1 MSNIHRKEELFEQLE
16 SLAGVLGFA
25 SPREQDKESALL
37 GQLLSLFFQARKDPE
52 LFARL
57 ERAVDLLSGP
67 SGDDILSQLEE
78 ILYGSK

>member
-1 MSNIHRKEELFEQLE
+1 MSSIHRKEELFDQLD
-16 SLAGVLGFA
+16 SLAEVLTSSA
-25 SPREQDKESALL
+25 SREQDQESALL
-37 GQLLSLFFQARKDPE
+37 GQLLSLFFRAREDRE

-67 SGDDILSQLEE
+67 SGEDIMQQLNE

>member
-1 MSNIHRKEELFEQLE
+1 MIHRKEELFDQLE
-16 SLAGVLGFA
+16 SLAEVLSFA

-37 GQLLSLFFQARKDPE
+37 GQLLTIFFKARADKE

-67 SGDDILSQLEE
+67 SGEDIIEQLNE

>member
-1 MSNIHRKEELFEQLE
+1 MSNIHRKAELFDQLE
-16 SLAGVLGFA
+16 SLAGVLCSTA
-25 SPREQDKESALL
+25 PREQDQESALL
-37 GQLLSLFFQARKDPE
+37 GGLLTLFFQARKDPE

-67 SGDDILSQLEE
+67 SGEDILSQLEE